1 VALGA
6 LSLDNRSVG
15 NIKDDSPIVRSMGI
29 VAGSAVGGFHRVIHV
44 FFCKRWFVG
53 LVTLQTKG
61 RRIPFQQRIG
71 FGRRMRI
78 MAVEATFTLVYGFVL
93 ESNLAELSAHIF
105 MAIKTEFIA

>member
-1 VALGA
+1 LSGFLFSLERSGFLVALGA

-15 NIKDDSPIVRSMGI
+15 NIKDGSPIVRSMR
-29 VAGSAVGGFHRVIHV
+29 VMAGSTVGGFHRVIHV

-71 FGRRMRI
+71 FG
-78 MAVEATFTLVYGFVL
+78 
-93 ESNLAELSAHIF
+93 
-105 MAIKTEFIA
+105 